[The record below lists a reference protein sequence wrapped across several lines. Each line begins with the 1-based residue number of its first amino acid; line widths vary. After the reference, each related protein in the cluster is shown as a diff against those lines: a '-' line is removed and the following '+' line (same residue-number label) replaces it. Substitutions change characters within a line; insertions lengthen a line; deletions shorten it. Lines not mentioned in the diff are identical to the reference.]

1 MGIVFNQSYKNIII
15 IAFALLIGGVNTLYF
30 YPVFLKEQYYGLVV
44 FLLATSNLLQPI
56 ISFGSQHTIIK
67 YFSSFNTK
75 KDKDIFMS
83 SIIFVPL
90 FTIIPVTFIVVE
102 FHDMIADFI
111 SVKYPIIENY
121 VWVIFLVSFATSY
134 FEVFYSWAR
143 VQLKSV
149 FGNFL
154 KEIYPRFSVLVLL
167 ILVYLDFISKEN
179 FIWWLT
185 GLYYL
190 RLLIMVFYSLS
201 LYLPRFTFTL
211 PKNTSSI
218 LTYSLYILLAGS
230 AACILIDIDG
240 GIGIVEMMFRT
251 NILALVGGGE
261 KLREH

>member
-111 SVKYPIIENY
+111 SVKNPIIENY

-167 ILVYLDFISKEN
+167 IQ
-179 FIWWLT
+179 
-185 GLYYL
+185 
-190 RLLIMVFYSLS
+190 
-201 LYLPRFTFTL
+201 P
-211 PKNTSSI
+211 
-218 LTYSLYILLAGS
+218 
-230 AACILIDIDG
+230 
-240 GIGIVEMMFRT
+240 
-251 NILALVGGGE
+251 
-261 KLREH
+261 